1 MAGDLFAQI
10 AAGEYIAVLTSEPA
24 RVLIRDLVK
33 DIAPAQ
39 NTPAPQAAVSDGE
52 RSALSPTLAQIAA
65 VGLAAFNAF
74 LQLNVTGPVL
84 ESVRSVEVLFEKEAE
99 LVSSASETQRKNASA
114 RALCLKSLDVDG
126 VSVYPYI
133 PNIELFCLARY
144 TLATRLS
151 GLDPELKDAAGRVG
165 GDPSLSSLPWL
176 RLRVLVWHHKLFIQ
190 PSLSSGS
197 GFNRGAQWSDVPSLQ
212 EQIIKSLADAEQ
224 DTSTLA
230 QRQKAQFL
238 LEKSNVCIM
247 LGLDAKA
254 KQALASASASTGFTY
269 ALSGALG
276 KRTKFQEK
284 STSQLVVLA
293 KSAAESDTAKAPGA
307 QSAPESLPLNDDTLL
322 EQVDFTDAKS
332 KTSEQDSSQ
341 GETSAGVPETLR
353 GMAPDDQPHLSPL
366 DQIILLAEATI
377 KDAFAP
383 TDSLT
388 SEEILPF
395 AERVVSDTSTNWQIY
410 THALLVRSR
419 IEIHRSR
426 TVERGVL
433 QMQAVV
439 DQVIVDTETPTIAES
454 TSKVATVSQGN
465 GADES
470 LEQDTAPAIEITA
483 PDEAKAVPNKPTSFF
498 PKAKPSE
505 SAPAHV
511 RLQFIH
517 TLSSPPRWHLES
529 ELAFAWTGVGSL
541 VAALDIFK
549 RLRLWAEVS
558 LCLATAGAQGEE
570 DDAGRGSGG
579 EEKGRA
585 VLRWRLFQPTD
596 PVANPGP
603 GLEDLDV
610 DVSEL
615 RSSAFMG
622 PERDPQPSE
631 APRLYCILGDM
642 EQEPAHYERAWELSG
657 RRYARAQRSLGEHHL
672 QKRDWEAAREA
683 YIKATTA
690 NRLSPEMWSRLG
702 DINLRLTRFADAA
715 DAFRRAIG
723 SAGAAEGGEDAR
735 TWSNL
740 GSALYSM
747 HCEAVDEAKKEK
759 KQGSESGAGGETRI
773 DATVN
778 GGGDDADVDPALVA
792 GARNDPA
799 TLLTQS
805 LAAYK
810 RGASIAHDN
819 WRIWDN
825 VLTLAARTKPPATNE
840 ILPALWQIMRIRATE
855 DALDVDVLK
864 LLVDQVLMSAPKPDS
879 VQGVYEPPRG
889 SLQRQVVDFIEGSV
903 VPLITVRSELWV
915 LVGRERAWRRDYAGA
930 IDAAEKGWRA
940 AIGGGGVGVSGGGGA
955 STLAAPS
962 AAAGAAAAGD
972 APKPRADWRLE
983 QGAWDEV
990 VARTDEL
997 VSVLENYGPDV
1008 EAVGARWRGK
1018 ARTAVRSVMGK
1029 AKENWGGSEGWKEL
1043 ERLLEGLQS

>member
-1 MAGDLFAQI
+1 MAGDLLAQI
-10 AAGEYIAVLTSEPA
+10 GAGEYLAVLASEPA
-24 RVLIRDLVK
+24 RALIHDLVRR
-33 DIAPAQ
+33 IVAPAETTQ
-39 NTPAPQAAVSDGE
+39 APQSAGRDGG
-52 RSALSPTLAQIAA
+52 SHALSPTPSQIAA

-84 ESVRSVEVLFEKEAE
+84 ESVRSVEALFEKEVEA
-99 LVSSASETQRKNASA
+99 VASALKAQEKTASA
-114 RALCLKSLDVDG
+114 RALCFKSLDVDG

-133 PNIELFCLARY
+133 PSIELFCLARY
-144 TLATRLS
+144 ALATRLS
-151 GLDPELKDAAGRVG
+151 ELDAGLKDAAGRDG
-165 GDPSLSSLPWL
+165 GDPALSSLPWL

-197 GFNRGAQWSDVPSLQ
+197 AFNRGAQWSDVPSLQ
-212 EQIIKSLADAEQ
+212 EQILKSLADAEQ
-224 DTSTLA
+224 DISTLT

-254 KQALASASASTGFTY
+254 KQALAEASSSTGFAY

-276 KRTKFQEK
+276 KRTRFQEK

-293 KSAAESDTAKAPGA
+293 KSATEDDAVKTQSA
-307 QSAPESLPLNDDTLL
+307 QSAPEAVPLNDDTLL

-332 KTSEQDSSQ
+332 KGSEGGDTSKEQA
-341 GETSAGVPETLR
+341 SAGVPEALQ
-353 GMAPDDQPHLSPL
+353 GMPPDDQPQLAPL

-395 AERVVSDTSTNWQIY
+395 AERVVSDKSTNWQIY

-439 DQVIVDTETPTIAES
+439 DQVIVDTETPAPSKSTKEETTDGSQENHAGENSTPGVIAPRIA
-454 TSKVATVSQGN
+454 V
-465 GADES
+465 
-470 LEQDTAPAIEITA
+470 TA
-483 PDEAKAVPNKPTSFF
+483 PDEAKPVPNKPTSFF
-498 PKAKPSE
+498 PMAKPSE

-511 RLQFIH
+511 RLRFIH
-517 TLSSPPRWHLES
+517 ALSSPPRWHLES

-570 DDAGRGSGG
+570 DDGGRGSGS

-622 PERDPQPSE
+622 PERDPS
-631 APRLYCILGDM
+631 
-642 EQEPAHYERAWELSG
+642 
-657 RRYARAQRSLGEHHL
+657 RR
-672 QKRDWEAAREA
+672 KRR
-683 YIKATTA
+683 
-690 NRLSPEMWSRLG
+690 
-702 DINLRLTRFADAA
+702 
-715 DAFRRAIG
+715 
-723 SAGAAEGGEDAR
+723 
-735 TWSNL
+735 
-740 GSALYSM
+740 
-747 HCEAVDEAKKEK
+747 
-759 KQGSESGAGGETRI
+759 
-773 DATVN
+773 
-778 GGGDDADVDPALVA
+778 
-792 GARNDPA
+792 
-799 TLLTQS
+799 
-805 LAAYK
+805 
-810 RGASIAHDN
+810 
-819 WRIWDN
+819 
-825 VLTLAARTKPPATNE
+825 
-840 ILPALWQIMRIRATE
+840 
-855 DALDVDVLK
+855 
-864 LLVDQVLMSAPKPDS
+864 
-879 VQGVYEPPRG
+879 
-889 SLQRQVVDFIEGSV
+889 
-903 VPLITVRSELWV
+903 
-915 LVGRERAWRRDYAGA
+915 
-930 IDAAEKGWRA
+930 
-940 AIGGGGVGVSGGGGA
+940 
-955 STLAAPS
+955 
-962 AAAGAAAAGD
+962 
-972 APKPRADWRLE
+972 
-983 QGAWDEV
+983 V

-1029 AKENWGGSEGWKEL
+1029 AKENWEGSEGWKEL

>member
-52 RSALSPTLAQIAA
+52 SCAHSPTLAQIAA

-84 ESVRSVEVLFEKEAE
+84 ESVRSVEVLFEKDVE

-151 GLDPELKDAAGRVG
+151 GLDPELKDAADRGD
-165 GDPSLSSLPWL
+165 GDPGLSSLPWL

-224 DTSTLA
+224 DTSTLT
-230 QRQKAQFL
+230 QRHKAQFL

-254 KQALASASASTGFTY
+254 KQALAEASESTGFTY

-293 KSAAESDTAKAPGA
+293 KSAAEGDTAKAPGA

-332 KTSEQDSSQ
+332 KTSEEDSSK
-341 GETSAGVPETLR
+341 GETSAGVPEALR

-439 DQVIVDTETPTIAES
+439 DQVIVDTETPTITES
-454 TSKVATVSQGN
+454 TSKVTTGSQEN

-470 LEQDTAPAIEITA
+470 STQDAAPAIEITA
-483 PDEAKAVPNKPTSFF
+483 PDEAKPVPNKPTSFF

-570 DDAGRGSGG
+570 DDAGRGSGS

-631 APRLYCILGDM
+631 SPRLYCILGDM
-642 EQEPAHYERAWELSG
+642 EQEPAHYKRAWELSG
-657 RRYARAQRSLGEHHL
+657 RRYARAQRSLGEHYL

-747 HCEAVDEAKKEK
+747 HCEAVDEAKKK
-759 KQGSESGAGGETRI
+759 KQGSESGAGGETHI
-773 DATVN
+773 DAAVN

-825 VLTLAARTKPPATNE
+825 VLTLAARTKPPAINE
-840 ILPALWQIMRIRATE
+840 ILPALRQIMRIRATE

-864 LLVDQVLMSAPKPDS
+864 LLVDQVLVSAPKPDS
-879 VQGVYEPPRG
+879 AGGVYEPPRG

-940 AIGGGGVGVSGGGGA
+940 AIG
-955 STLAAPS
+955 
-962 AAAGAAAAGD
+962 
-972 APKPRADWRLE
+972 
-983 QGAWDEV
+983 
-990 VARTDEL
+990 DEL
-997 VSVLENYGPDV
+997 VSMLENYGPDV

-1029 AKENWGGSEGWKEL
+1029 AKENWEGSEGWKEL